1 MKSIMI
7 YDIEAEE
14 IEKLE
19 NKLDISAAEII
30 EYFIEN
36 FEEYLINMYT
46 HE

>member
-19 NKLDISAAEII
+19 NKLDISAAEIV
-30 EYFIEN
+30 EYFLEN
-36 FEEYLINMYT
+36 FTDYLLNMYSD
-46 HE
+46 